1 MLWEQFDITIKLT
14 NSIGFHANPERQCS
28 RANVRPSVCQLK
40 LSRSWVMQ
48 QDKNPKH
55 RSESESLG
63 EAQLQSWCFGMSS
76 RERFTPNS
84 PRLLPKLNCYKAKLF
99 LTVVQVC
106 SAIMWNFWWRLLLPS
121 FNLIL
126 NPRVFSCCTVNV
138 YTVCSIKT
146 EKNITVWIS

>member
-55 RSESESLG
+55 RSESGSLG